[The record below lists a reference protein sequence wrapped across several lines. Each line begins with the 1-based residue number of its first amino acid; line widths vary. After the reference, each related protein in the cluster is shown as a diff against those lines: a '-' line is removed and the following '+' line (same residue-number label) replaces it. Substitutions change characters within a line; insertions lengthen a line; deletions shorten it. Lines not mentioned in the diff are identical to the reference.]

1 VGLSEV
7 TEEELSERARPKLE
21 RLLEMAKGRTSI
33 LAQTH
38 DFPDPDTIAS
48 AWALIWLLEELTGL
62 KGQIGYGGIIGR
74 AENRAMIKLLGIRI
88 RKTTP
93 SEFKKYDLLALLD
106 TQPECGNHSI
116 PPGIRPDIVVD
127 HHFMRERDKNAPE
140 PDFSDIGGGFGSTS
154 TKLTELVRASGL
166 TPPTEIATALFY
178 GVKSDTANLA
188 RLSNPADV
196 AAYLWLFPFVET
208 KLIADIENPQVP
220 LDYFRVFNKA
230 IERGKIYG
238 NAIVADLGVVYTPDL
253 CAELADRLLQVE
265 GIRHAIATG
274 WFEDAL
280 FFSIRTRSRKQNAGK
295 ILTTIVSA
303 KNYGSAGGHGPM
315 AGARVPIE
323 GRSQRSRTDL
333 RRRLVQQIL
342 IAFGQDP
349 RHYKRMVT
357 RSKSERSRSTKAPPP
372 RVMKTER
379 THGKNGER
387 KSKDTTKKRGSV
399 APTTNA

>member
-1 VGLSEV
+1 MA
-7 TEEELSERARPKLE
+7 RA
-21 RLLEMAKGRTSI
+21 
-33 LAQTH
+33 H
-38 DFPDPDTIAS
+38 DFPAIPIQSHLHGRSSGCQKNSPDSRSDWVRRNHWARGKPGHDQTPRDSYQKNNALRVQEIRLAS
-48 AWALIWLLEELTGL
+48 
-62 KGQIGYGGIIGR
+62 
-74 AENRAMIKLLGIRI
+74 
-88 RKTTP
+88 
-93 SEFKKYDLLALLD
+93 LLD

-127 HHFMRERDKNAPE
+127 HHFMREKDKNAPE

-166 TPPTEIATALFY
+166 TPPSEIATALLWSQIRY
-178 GVKSDTANLA
+178 RKSA

-196 AAYLWLFPFVET
+196 AAYLWLFPFVD
-208 KLIADIENPQVP
+208 KLIADVENPQVP

-238 NAIVADLGVVYTPDL
+238 NAIVADLGTVYTPDL

-315 AGARVPIE
+315 AGARIPIE

-333 RRRLVQQIL
+333 RRRLVQANSHCI
-342 IAFGQDP
+342 
-349 RHYKRMVT
+349 
-357 RSKSERSRSTKAPPP
+357 RSRPSTLQTNGNPLKIREQPFDQSASSSSSKGRKKALQKTANASPKETPKSEAPWP
-372 RVMKTER
+372 RQRTPNCFIKER
-379 THGKNGER
+379 R
-387 KSKDTTKKRGSV
+387 ALRIWKRYI
-399 APTTNA
+399 